1 MKTVYIGLSGGV
13 DSSVSAALLKE
24 AGYRVI
30 GVYMQNWTQDIGGV
44 ECPWKQ
50 DLADAKAVAAKLDI
64 PIKVFDFQKEYK
76 AQVVDYM
83 LSEYQAGR
91 TPNPDVM
98 CNQEIKFKLFYEAA
112 KADGADLIA
121 TGHYARVQDGQLL
134 RATDDNKDQT
144 YFLYRVSGEVL
155 GDTLFP
161 VSDYTKPQIRDL
173 AAKFDLP
180 TAKKPDSQ
188 GICFV
193 GEVGMKD
200 FLSTYLKVE
209 KGDTVLKSTG
219 AVLGEHHGAVF
230 YTTGQRHGLGIG
242 GGKPY
247 YVIGKDMGQNIVY
260 VTDNAE
266 DLTLESDA
274 FQITDCSWI
283 NQTPEEGKTY
293 QVRNRHRAEL
303 INCTL
308 EKTSDGYQIK
318 MVKPERAITP
328 GQSAVIYDDQIC
340 LGGGFIS

>member
-1 MKTVYIGLSGGV
+1 MKTVYVGLSGGV

-98 CNQEIKFKLFYEAA
+98 CNQEVKFKLFLDAA
-112 KADGADLIA
+112 LADGADMIA
-121 TGHYARVQDGQLL
+121 TGHYARVEDGKLL

-144 YFLYRVSGEVL
+144 YFLYRITGEAL
-155 GDTLFP
+155 KKTLFP
-161 VSDYTKPQIRDL
+161 VADYTKPQIREL

-193 GEVGMKD
+193 GEVGMRE
-200 FLSTYLKVE
+200 FLNQYIQTTP
-209 KGDTVLKSTG
+209 GDIVLQRTKQKIGTHDG
-219 AVLGEHHGAVF
+219 AIY
-230 YTTGQRHGLGIG
+230 YTTGQRHGLGLG

-247 YVIGKDMGQNIVY
+247 YVVSKDMDQNIVY
-260 VTDNAE
+260 VTDDKQ
-266 DLTLESDA
+266 DLNLESDT
-274 FQITDCSWI
+274 FEITDCNWI
-283 NQTPEEGKTY
+283 NDVPKKHRTY
-293 QVRNRHRAEL
+293 QVRTRHRAEL
-303 INCTL
+303 IDCTL
-308 EKTSDGYQIK
+308 EPINKGYIVK

-328 GQSAVIYDDQIC
+328 GQSAVIYDGDVC
-340 LGGGFIS
+340 LGGGFIA

>member
-1 MKTVYIGLSGGV
+1 MKTVYVGLSGGV

-24 AGYRVI
+24 SGYNVV

-76 AQVVDYM
+76 DQVVDYM

-91 TPNPDVM
+91 TPNPDIM
-98 CNQEIKFKLFYEAA
+98 CNQEIKFKLFLETSL
-112 KADGADLIA
+112 KDGADLIA
-121 TGHYARVQDGQLL
+121 TGHYARVTDGQLL

-144 YFLYRVSGEVL
+144 YFLSRISGEAL
-155 GDTLFP
+155 KKTLFP
-161 VSDYTKPQIRDL
+161 VSDYTKPQIRQL
-173 AAKFDLP
+173 AVKFGLP

-193 GEVGMKD
+193 GEVGMKP
-200 FLSTYLKVE
+200 FLSTYITTE
-209 KGDTVLKSTG
+209 KGPTVLKSTG
-219 AVLGEHHGAVF
+219 ARLGEHDGAVF

-247 YVIGKDMGQNIVY
+247 YVIGKDMDTNTVY
-260 VTDNAE
+260 VTDNKD
-266 DLTLESDA
+266 DLSLESDT
-274 FQITDCSWI
+274 FQIADCNWI
-283 NQTPEEGKTY
+283 NDKPEEDKTY
-293 QVRNRHRAEL
+293 QVRTRHRAEL
-303 INCTL
+303 IDCKL
-308 EKTSDGYQIK
+308 KKTSDGYQIK
-318 MVKPERAITP
+318 MVKTERAITP
-328 GQSAVIYDDQIC
+328 GQSAVLYDDQIC

>member
-1 MKTVYIGLSGGV
+1 MKTVYVGLSGGV

-24 AGYRVI
+24 AGYRVV

-98 CNQEIKFKLFYEAA
+98 CNQEVKFKLFLEAA
-112 KADGADLIA
+112 LKDGADMIA
-121 TGHYARVQDGQLL
+121 TGHYARVKDGKLL

-144 YFLYRVSGEVL
+144 YFLYRISGEAL
-155 GDTLFP
+155 KKTLFP
-161 VSDYTKPQIRDL
+161 VADYTKPQIREL
-173 AAKFDLP
+173 ATKFDLP

-193 GEVGMKD
+193 GEVGMRE
-200 FLSTYLKVE
+200 FLNQYIQTTP
-209 KGDTVLKSTG
+209 GDIVLQRTKQKIGTHDG
-219 AVLGEHHGAVF
+219 AVY
-230 YTTGQRHGLGIG
+230 YTIGQRHGLGLG

-247 YVIGKDMGQNIVY
+247 YVVGKDMDKNIVY
-260 VTDNAE
+260 VTDDKN
-266 DLTLESDA
+266 DLNLESDS
-274 FQITDCSWI
+274 FEIVDCNWI
-283 NQTPEEGKTY
+283 NNVLPNSRTY
-293 QVRNRHRAEL
+293 QVRTRHRAEL
-303 INCTL
+303 IDCTL
-308 EKTSDGYQIK
+308 EPTAKGYQVK

-328 GQSAVIYDDQIC
+328 GQSAVIYDGDVC
-340 LGGGFIS
+340 LGGGFIK